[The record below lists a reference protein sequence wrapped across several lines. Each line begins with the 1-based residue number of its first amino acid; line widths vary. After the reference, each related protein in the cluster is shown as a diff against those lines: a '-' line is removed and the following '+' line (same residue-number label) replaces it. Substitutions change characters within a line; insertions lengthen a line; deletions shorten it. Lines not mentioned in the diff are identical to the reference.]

1 MAHSIRRRPFIVAAI
16 IVVLGWMSLALDVR
30 AASWQGIEPFKTRRA
45 DVVQILGKPISET
58 PDGVL
63 RFNVSGGSV
72 QVSFA
77 DEKFVNAKR
86 LRPELAGTVLEIVL
100 QHAHSSETAE
110 SMNLPNNH
118 SFVRDEVRNAV
129 IFRNIKEGIVY
140 TFMDG
145 KLTTTRYTFADS
157 QLVRARR

>member
-1 MAHSIRRRPFIVAAI
+1 MRRRPLIVAS
-16 IVVLGWMSLALDVR
+16 IVGVLGWMSLAVDVR

-77 DEKFVNAKR
+77 DEKFVTAKK

-110 SMNLPNNH
+110 SMNLPKNH

-129 IFRNIKEGIVY
+129 IFRNIKDGIVY

-145 KLTTTRYTFADS
+145 RLTTTRYTFADS